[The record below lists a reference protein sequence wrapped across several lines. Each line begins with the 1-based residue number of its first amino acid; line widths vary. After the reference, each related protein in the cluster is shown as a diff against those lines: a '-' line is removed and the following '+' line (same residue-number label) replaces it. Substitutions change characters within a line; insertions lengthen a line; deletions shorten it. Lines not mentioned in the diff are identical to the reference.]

1 MSCEPDLAKMLI
13 FSCLEALLNEDYRTV
28 KPKVKP
34 KKDQSPAEIKQKRK
48 EPIKK
53 EPVTQRR
60 QNGRGTFSRVDT
72 GRVSINL
79 AIPLSKILV

>member
-1 MSCEPDLAKMLI
+1 MLI

-34 KKDQSPAEIKQKRK
+34 KKDQPPAEIKQKRK

-72 GRVSINL
+72 GRVSIIL
-79 AIPLSKILV
+79 ALFFTQISLK